1 MIIEYYLI
9 IDMKIELKNVQLDKD
24 ESREIAESE
33 NFKVGKSYVWN
44 HDYNP
49 WLFSNNPFAIV
60 LNDHFIPLIIEDH
73 WILKS
78 KRLYRI

>member
-33 NFKVGKSYVWN
+33 NFKVGKSYV
-44 HDYNP
+44 
-49 WLFSNNPFAIV
+49 
-60 LNDHFIPLIIEDH
+60 
-73 WILKS
+73 
-78 KRLYRI
+78 